1 MAADLTLIAI
11 YVAVSEACRRL
22 VGNRRL
28 RSRGFA
34 PALTDAEVITMEI
47 FAEMQGHHSD
57 SAIWRYYNDHWQH
70 YFPNLPSRSVFAKQC
85 ANLIILKQMIQRLL
99 YPADDEHH
107 ITDGFPI
114 VVCRNCRVPGCKSFR
129 GANEAAWGYCA
140 TKKEYYFGFHGHVVT
155 NLRDEIVSF
164 TLTSANVDERLVVE
178 NLFGEI
184 TGLMIADKGF
194 ISQRLDDEC
203 EDHAIDLQTP
213 LRRNMSDPR
222 DKEAV
227 RRLMRVRRRIETVI
241 GQLAE
246 FYEAEKPRAR
256 DTFHLIGRLARKILA
271 YNMNLAFKES

>member
-1 MAADLTLIAI
+1 MAVELKLIAI
-11 YVAVSEACRRL
+11 YLAVSDACRDI
-22 VGNRRL
+22 VGKGRL
-28 RSRGFA
+28 RRRGFA

-57 SAIWRYYNDHWQH
+57 SAIWRYFDAHWRH
-70 YFPNLPSRSVFAKQC
+70 FFPTLPTRSVFAKHC
-85 ANLIILKQMIQRLL
+85 ANLSMLKQMVQRVL
-99 YPADDEHH
+99 YPAAADIH

-114 VVCRNCRVPGCKSFR
+114 SVCMNCRVSRRKIFKS
-129 GANEAAWGYCA
+129 EDEVSWGFCA
-140 TKKEYYFGFHGHVVT
+140 SKQEHYFGFHGHVV
-155 NLRDEIVSF
+155 LRDEIVVF
-164 TLTSANVDERLVVE
+164 ALTLANVDERLVVR
-178 NLFGEI
+178 NWFGLI
-184 TGLMIADKGF
+184 TGLLIGDKGF
-194 ISQRLDDEC
+194 ISKGLDEEC
-203 EDHAIDLQTP
+203 DDHAIDLQTP